1 MKGSADKSVDHVQPV
16 LDKVAAVQ
24 AAHKDFTVAEF
35 GFASATKEL
44 NDTIGN
50 DFQKAEKLSV
60 PITFLILLFAFGAF
74 VAAGI
79 PVLLAFTA
87 VLGVARPVAG
97 REPRV
102 PRVRR
107 DAVRDAPDGHGGR
120 RRLLA
125 LLLEAR
131 ARGARRGP

>member
-1 MKGSADKSVDHVQPV
+1 MKGDGRQGARSR
-16 LDKVAAVQ
+16 AAG
-24 AAHKDFTVAEF
+24 ARRGRRACRRRTRSFTVAEF

-50 DFQKAEKLSV
+50 DFQKAEKLSL

-87 VLGVARPVAG
+87 VLGVARAVAA
-97 REPRV
+97 REPR
-102 PRVRR
+102 RR
-107 DAVRDAPDGHGGR
+107 TRPTR
-120 RRLLA
+120 RS
-125 LLLEAR
+125 
-131 ARGARRGP
+131 P

>member
-1 MKGSADKSVDHVQPV
+1 MPQVTNLRTTGTGLVSKDRHAQLIQFDMKGSADTSFDHVQPV

-24 AAHKDFTVAEF
+24 ATHKDFTVAEF

-74 VAAGI
+74 VAAGV

-87 VLGVARPVAG
+87 VLASLGLSQMQATRSTRPT
-97 REPRV
+97 
-102 PRVRR
+102 RR
-107 DAVRDAPDGHGGR
+107 SR
-120 RRLLA
+120 
-125 LLLEAR
+125 
-131 ARGARRGP
+131 